1 MASDLRSDRLF
12 HKSVTLNKITCECP
26 TRRNNL
32 LFTIQD
38 GRRQYVANSLPTNP
52 KKRDR
57 REGKSQ
63 KKKVLPEK
71 YQHMGFD
78 RPGNALRFSD
88 TF

>member
-52 KKRDR
+52 KKREAR
-57 REGKSQ
+57 REIAEEESASGKISTHG
-63 KKKVLPEK
+63 L
-71 YQHMGFD
+71 
-78 RPGNALRFSD
+78 RPSG
-88 TF
+88 